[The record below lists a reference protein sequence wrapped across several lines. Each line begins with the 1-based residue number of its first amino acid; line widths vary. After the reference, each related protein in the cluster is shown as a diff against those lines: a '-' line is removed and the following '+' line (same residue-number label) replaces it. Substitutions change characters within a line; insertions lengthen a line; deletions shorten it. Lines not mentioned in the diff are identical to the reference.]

1 MEIIVGS
8 MNPAKIQAV
17 QAVFTADKVMGIEV
31 QSDVSSQPFSDVETK
46 QGAINRAK
54 YSAASTEEA
63 FGIGLEGGVMYMG
76 SQLFLCSWGAFVT
89 PSENLFTASGARIPL
104 PSIIQRELE
113 AGVELGDVMD
123 WYSQEKEVGKSAGAI
138 GILTNGIVSRQE
150 MFSHVI
156 SLLRGQWEA

>member
-76 SQLFLCSWGAFVT
+76 YQLFLCSCGALVT
-89 PSENLFTASGARIPL
+89 TSVNMFTSG
-104 PSIIQRELE
+104 
-113 AGVELGDVMD
+113 GV
-123 WYSQEKEVGKSAGAI
+123 
-138 GILTNGIVSRQE
+138 
-150 MFSHVI
+150 VI
-156 SLLRGQWEA
+156 ML

>member
-1 MEIIVGS
+1 M
-8 MNPAKIQAV
+8 
-17 QAVFTADKVMGIEV
+17 
-31 QSDVSSQPFSDVETK
+31 
-46 QGAINRAK
+46 
-54 YSAASTEEA
+54 
-63 FGIGLEGGVMYMG
+63 
-76 SQLFLCSWGAFVT
+76 T
-89 PSENLFTASGARIPL
+89 PSENLFTAGGARIPL

>member
-31 QSDVSSQPFSDVETK
+31 QSDVSSQRFSDVQTK

-76 SQLFLCSWGAFVT
+76 SQLCLCSWGALVT
-89 PSENLFTASGARIPL
+89 PSVNLFTAGGASIPL
-104 PSIIQRELE
+104 PSIILREHQS
-113 AGVELGDVMD
+113 GVL
-123 WYSQEKEVGKSAGAI
+123 
-138 GILTNGIVSRQE
+138 
-150 MFSHVI
+150 
-156 SLLRGQWEA
+156 